1 MSRAAMSKSR
11 AEKSRTTSVSVS
23 QAVGQTAPPDVVQ
36 GRLTEADWV
45 SMVAQEEGE
54 EAVAEVFDVLMARV
68 MEECYRAYLKK
79 QLIPFTVMQARDAMV
94 QIVEWR
100 FLARDKGE
108 ESVQCDPTWQ
118 EDEEPSPCG
127 TDSWAQGSVPVVHT
141 GLTPRGTG
149 KQKLAEPPTK
159 ENTQPTAHQPE
170 TDTQQ
175 EQSKSRQKEIKDLD
189 LTPNKQTS
197 EIKREKKEPPVPRKT
212 NLPRNPTPPPKEQ
225 KAKRQYKP
233 HRGALPSAGL
243 RNFTKPLEDS
253 ERDLLIQQL
262 SQSLPSEQD
271 SPKLIPAAF
280 HNLLKIQGSRP
291 AQNNNITYDE
301 SGNVT
306 AVRRL
311 EPARLPRHLVRPR
324 VELVDPEVEAEQV
337 RLAAIKAGWGTL
349 RRTIRG
355 KDKSEAQ
362 RTREAGARPDWTVT
376 KSTRKQIPLC
386 GLAESQASKSLYK
399 EERQVPHAPL
409 STMASLLLESM
420 ELSPGVVL
428 REPNGARRGSW
439 KGSTQEG
446 RDYQGNVLRPILPN
460 VPRPLISVDQL
471 LEGHNL
477 QVIHTVPR
485 HSLQTPLVGR

>member
-1 MSRAAMSKSR
+1 M
-11 AEKSRTTSVSVS
+11 TSPKTKW
-23 QAVGQTAPPDVVQ
+23 ATHR
-36 GRLTEADWV
+36 GRLGHH
-45 SMVAQEEGE
+45 EGE
-54 EAVAEVFDVLMARV
+54 EVVAEIFDVLMARV

-108 ESVQCDPTWQ
+108 VSVQCDPTLE
-118 EDEEPSPCG
+118 EDEEPSLCG

-141 GLTPRGTG
+141 GLTPRGTD
-149 KQKLAEPPTK
+149 KQKLAELPAK
-159 ENTQPTAHQPE
+159 ENTEPMAHQPE

-175 EQSKSRQKEIKDLD
+175 GQSKSIQKEIENSD
-189 LTPNKQTS
+189 LTPRKQTP
-197 EIKREKKEPPVPRKT
+197 EIKREKKEPPVPKKT
-212 NLPRNPTPPPKEQ
+212 NLSHNPTPPPKEQ

-233 HRGALPSAGL
+233 HRGALLSADMH
-243 RNFTKPLEDS
+243 NFTKPLEHS
-253 ERDLLIQQL
+253 ERDLLIQR
-262 SQSLPSEQD
+262 
-271 SPKLIPAAF
+271 SPT
-280 HNLLKIQGSRP
+280 
-291 AQNNNITYDE
+291 ITYDE
-301 SGNVT
+301 SGNIT

-311 EPARLPRHLVRPR
+311 EPARLPRPLVRPR
-324 VELVDPEVEAEQV
+324 VELVDTEVEAEQI
-337 RLAAIKAGWGTL
+337 RLAAIKAGWGAL
-349 RRTIRG
+349 CRTVRG

-362 RTREAGARPDWTVT
+362 RAREAGARPDRTVT
-376 KSTRKQIPLC
+376 KSTRKQISLC
-386 GLAESQASKSLYK
+386 GLAEPQASKSLYK
-399 EERQVPHAPL
+399 EERQVPHGHL

-428 REPNGARRGSW
+428 REPSGARRGSW

-446 RDYQGNVLRPILPN
+446 RDYQANALRPILPS

-471 LEGHNL
+471 LEGHSL